1 MILKAQFKGG
11 FVMKKHLFSFSL
23 FIILFSA
30 ILFSQSQEDQI
41 VYVTRTGS
49 KYHSAGCSYLKRSS
63 IPMKLSEASAKY
75 SPCSRCAP
83 PVLST
88 LSKKKSTSK
97 IQKNSS
103 TSSKETQ
110 IGTTPTGKTLYQ
122 GPRGGIYHYSKSGRK
137 VYQKKY

>member
-1 MILKAQFKGG
+1 
-11 FVMKKHLFSFSL
+11 
-23 FIILFSA
+23 
-30 ILFSQSQEDQI
+30 
-41 VYVTRTGS
+41 
-49 KYHSAGCSYLKRSS
+49 
-63 IPMKLSEASAKY
+63 MKLSEASAKY